1 MSQTALERI
10 PMPDP
15 PPPDAAASNSV
26 LDLTWRATQ
35 ALSVQMNQHPYRS
48 LLIAAGIG
56 YVLAGGLFT
65 RLTIR
70 VVRLGARLG
79 TLPLFGSGLS
89 GLGATHTP
97 RPDHPTA

>member
-1 MSQTALERI
+1 MS
-10 PMPDP
+10 DP
-15 PPPDAAASNSV
+15 PPPASAESNSV
-26 LDLTWRATQ
+26 LDLSWRATQ
-35 ALSVQMNQHPYRS
+35 ALSVQMTQHPYRS

-65 RLTIR
+65 RLTMR

-89 GLGATHTP
+89 GHGATPHP